1 MSSSIVF
8 RWQYGH
14 DPFSLSLQREAID
27 PSIDER
33 LQWPLLWVLHFSFF
47 VCWSRITRKHFQLAW
62 FNCFIILCSLLQR
75 MKAGKCPSDE
85 LSLTNCAVVN
95 PQDFNDSVKSVYFA
109 AQHPIYKDSLRLLE
123 CVIRIV
129 LFFCNAH
136 LIRYDHVFCGKTTLP
151 QSNYNCQIRSIR
163 CPINV
168 CFICGPILDPLHY

>member
-1 MSSSIVF
+1 MRSY
-8 RWQYGH
+8 R
-14 DPFSLSLQREAID
+14 
-27 PSIDER
+27 SID
-33 LQWPLLWVLHFSFF
+33 
-47 VCWSRITRKHFQLAW
+47 
-62 FNCFIILCSLLQR
+62 R
-75 MKAGKCPSDE
+75 MKGCNGRSCGCYIFPFLCAEAELLGNTFNLLDSIALLFCVLYYRGWKRGNALRMSFPSPTAPW
-85 LSLTNCAVVN
+85 LILRTSTIPSSQYIFV
-95 PQDFNDSVKSVYFA
+95 